1 VNTDLSGIARR
12 APNLKARSVMRPT
25 DLADR
30 LLLAGFAFAAG
41 LGLGLLLAPDA
52 GNATRRRIAGTAR
65 EAADATRSRAAGLAE
80 PLADAARHRARQLS
94 ERHVPLAG
102 DFDVVRAQDVIDDLR
117 AGRS

>member
-1 VNTDLSGIARR
+1 
-12 APNLKARSVMRPT
+12 MRPT